1 MTHPCQK
8 LIPLVAADLRGALL
22 EPLETLRDAKL
33 RGAALFVVSATQL
46 GEFESRG
53 ALTAEF
59 LVEWSPAFDPVRL
72 DAAFNRFLVGAAA
85 FEPFAR
91 WARQRLGNLEVVLRL
106 SSDDERDLDGRLLPR
121 LRAREGLRAVLAPI
135 AASPCEL
142 LAAGR
147 RLLDRTDL
155 PLALLPA
162 EGVFD
167 PDGFTLA
174 AASLME
180 SGRVHTVLFPGRD
193 AVGGAV
199 AGTSLLNALE
209 LRRFGINYVSCP
221 TCGRCEIPLE
231 EIVGEVRRRT
241 AHISTPLDVAI
252 MGCVVNG
259 PGESR
264 HADLGIA
271 GGHSGGVL
279 IKNGAV
285 VGKLENH
292 QFVDV
297 LVDEIEKMAAVRDGS
312 EAAPAVSP
320 DAPSQARPGETP
332 LPGPAA
338 SARSVPDAG

>member
-1 MTHPCQK
+1 MSSPCQK
-8 LIPLVAADLRGALL
+8 LIPLVGADLRRTML

-33 RGAALFVVSATQL
+33 RGAALFLVSAAQL

-59 LVEWSPAFDPVRL
+59 LVEWSPALDPVRL
-72 DAAFNRFLVGAAA
+72 DASFNRFLVEAAA
-85 FEPFAR
+85 FAPFVR
-91 WARQRLGNLEVVLRL
+91 WARQRLGNLEAMLRVTR
-106 SSDDERDLDGRLLPR
+106 DDERDFDCCLLPH
-121 LRAREGLRAVLAPI
+121 LQARDGLRAVLAPVAGGAGELF
-135 AASPCEL
+135 AASS
-142 LAAGR
+142 
-147 RLLDRTDL
+147 RLLGRTDL
-155 PLALLPA
+155 PLALLPPA
-162 EGVFD
+162 EGCD
-167 PDGFTLA
+167 ADGFTLA

-180 SGRVHTVLFPGRD
+180 SGRVHSVLFPG
-193 AVGGAV
+193 AEPVGAAA
-199 AGTSLLNALE
+199 AGTALLNALE

-264 HADLGIA
+264 HADLGLA

-297 LVDEIEKMAAVRDGS
+297 LVEEIEKMAAGR
-312 EAAPAVSP
+312 
-320 DAPSQARPGETP
+320 GET
-332 LPGPAA
+332 
-338 SARSVPDAG
+338 DAG